1 MPNQI
6 PYGFYNPNINN
17 VPEFNNLS
25 NNQSVNKLYELEE
38 RIRILENDV
47 IILKQKEKNKNYD
60 NGYNDNFNYKYD
72 YKTSMHMM

>member
-6 PYGFYNPNINN
+6 PYGFYNPNMNN
-17 VPEFNNLS
+17 VPNFNNS
-25 NNQSVNKLYELEE
+25 PNNYSKINELEE

-47 IILKQKEKNKNYD
+47 MLLKQKENNNNYD